1 MFEHDPGLAG
11 STFSGVLLGAT
22 EQDQFVFP
30 PGTKPDSIR
39 SYFGMVVPHHRD
51 RIRASL
57 YLYMCAFRGLLVQFI
72 WASVRFADEGLS
84 ISAYTFVDFPEQSCY
99 VTIEKESS
107 RFPMAQSQQPENK
120 NRSTPSLP
128 ERATG
133 YKQEVEKVV
142 REVGEHPLYELKRS
156 CSFRNLAEKIEFVKD
171 IQSIATSH
179 IQTEKFLVIGADGA
193 TKTFH
198 AVHNMNE
205 FDEAAVR
212 QLLEKYLSPVPDF
225 ELFQMTSSDGCPFVL
240 FVVPKQKRRRIL
252 AKVTVEDSTD
262 AKSKI
267 VLREGDLWTKGTS
280 TGKRLAKPEDWDE
293 IYEEV
298 IETETERR
306 TRQRTAHALEMAT
319 AREKVRLS
327 YGQSSLPSFFTDEE
341 FPALMENLCSAQDG
355 PRFNV
360 LLERL
365 RDDLVEGWHQIGAYE
380 ESPALLANPAASL
393 LGLRERVREN
403 IKNVFRPA
411 MHWLTLAG
419 IYVVKNSGP
428 VAFLDAVADLLKE
441 VFDTSH
447 QLVMARSLTPLG
459 ATSPSADEHV
469 SHTVPALESLVS
481 LHLIGA
487 YLTKRKRF
495 QYLRSLFRPD
505 VYPAGQRLSEQ
516 ERKTLMAFWPLGLGC
531 GEPAELQYRAGKINH
546 CAKRIETDLSYLHLF
561 GSGTTATGALCQYE
575 LCLELNSHVAM
586 PSDDTQESSA
596 YVAKMYP
603 EMYFTF
609 WPSLIAFPLEYIHGL
624 ALTLFSEIKKAK
636 PDLLK
641 LILFDSA
648 FVGFL
653 TRPGSDMVF
662 ARFLSGLA
670 SNQAQLHM
678 EMRRFPSMQFWPKE
692 LDAAIKQSR
701 RNKT

>member
-1 MFEHDPGLAG
+1 MNQKD
-11 STFSGVLLGAT
+11 
-22 EQDQFVFP
+22 
-30 PGTKPDSIR
+30 KPD
-39 SYFGMVVPHHRD
+39 
-51 RIRASL
+51 
-57 YLYMCAFRGLLVQFI
+57 
-72 WASVRFADEGLS
+72 
-84 ISAYTFVDFPEQSCY
+84 
-99 VTIEKESS
+99 
-107 RFPMAQSQQPENK
+107 MAQSHQPENEK
-120 NRSTPSLP
+120 RSTSSLP

-156 CSFRNLAEKIEFVKD
+156 CSFRSLAEKIEFVKD
-171 IQSIATSH
+171 MQSIATSR
-179 IQTEKFLVIGADGA
+179 IQTEKFLVIGADAA
-193 TKTFH
+193 TKAFH
-198 AVHNMNE
+198 AVDNLNE

-252 AKVTVEDSTD
+252 AKVTVEDSTA
-262 AKSKI
+262 AKPK
-267 VLREGDLWTKGTS
+267 VLLREGDLWTKGAS

-319 AREKVRLS
+319 AREKVRPR

-341 FPALMENLCSAQDG
+341 FQALMEDLCSAQDG
-355 PRFNV
+355 ARFNV

-365 RDDLVEGWHQIGAYE
+365 RDDLVEGWHEIGAYE

-393 LGLRERVREN
+393 LGLKESVREN

-447 QLVMARSLTPLG
+447 QLVMARSLTPYG
-459 ATSPSADEHV
+459 ATSPSADGHV

-505 VYPAGQRLSEQ
+505 VYPAGQRLSQQ
-516 ERKTLMAFWPLGLGC
+516 EKKTLMAFWPLGLGC
-531 GEPAELQYRAGKINH
+531 GEPDELQYRAGRINH

-561 GSGTTATGALCQYE
+561 GSVTAATGLLCQYE
-575 LCLELNSHVAM
+575 LCLELNSHLAM

-596 YVAKMYP
+596 YVAKIYP

-609 WPSLIAFPLEYIHGL
+609 WPSLIAFPLEHIHGL
-624 ALTLFSEIKKAK
+624 ALTLFSEIRKAK
-636 PDLLK
+636 PELLN
-641 LILFDSA
+641 LILFDPA
-648 FVGFL
+648 LAGFL

-670 SNQAQLHM
+670 CNQTQLHI
-678 EMRRFPSMQFWPKE
+678 EMRRSPPMQFWPKE
-692 LDAAIKQSR
+692 LEAAIKQSR
-701 RNKT
+701 GNKP

>member
-1 MFEHDPGLAG
+1 
-11 STFSGVLLGAT
+11 
-22 EQDQFVFP
+22 
-30 PGTKPDSIR
+30 
-39 SYFGMVVPHHRD
+39 
-51 RIRASL
+51 
-57 YLYMCAFRGLLVQFI
+57 
-72 WASVRFADEGLS
+72 
-84 ISAYTFVDFPEQSCY
+84 
-99 VTIEKESS
+99 
-107 RFPMAQSQQPENK
+107 MAQSPQPENE
-120 NRSTPSLP
+120 NRTSPSLT
-128 ERATG
+128 ERATE
-133 YKQEVEKVV
+133 YRQEVEKVV

-156 CSFRNLAEKIEFVKD
+156 CSFRNLTEKIEFVKD
-171 IQSIATSH
+171 IQSIATSR
-179 IQTEKFLVIGADGA
+179 IQTEKFLVIGADDA

-198 AVHNMNE
+198 AVQNMNE
-205 FDEAAVR
+205 FDEATVR

-225 ELFQMTSSDGCPFVL
+225 ELFQMASSEGCPFVL
-240 FVVPKQKRRRIL
+240 FVIPKQKRRRIL

-262 AKSKI
+262 SKPK
-267 VLREGDLWTKGTS
+267 VLLREGDLWTKGAS

-319 AREKVRLS
+319 AREKVS
-327 YGQSSLPSFFTDEE
+327 PSHGQSSLPSFFTDEE
-341 FPALMENLCSAQDG
+341 FQALMEDLCSAQDRA
-355 PRFNV
+355 RFNV

-365 RDDLVEGWHQIGAYE
+365 RDDLVEGWHEIGACD
-380 ESPALLANPAASL
+380 ESPALLANPADSL
-393 LGLRERVREN
+393 LGLKERIREN

-447 QLVMARSLTPLG
+447 QLVMARSLIPYG

-481 LHLIGA
+481 LHIIGA

-505 VYPAGQRLSEQ
+505 VYRAGHRLGEQ
-516 ERKTLMAFWPLGLGC
+516 EKKALMVFWPLGGGC
-531 GEPAELQYRAGKINH
+531 GEPDELQYRAGKINY

-561 GSGTTATGALCQYE
+561 GSVTAATGSLCQYE
-575 LCLELNSHVAM
+575 LCLELNSHVAT
-586 PSDDTQESSA
+586 PSEDTQESSA

-609 WPSLIAFPLEYIHGL
+609 WPSLIAFPLEHIHGL
-624 ALTLFSEIKKAK
+624 ALTLFSEIQKAK
-636 PDLLK
+636 PELLK
-641 LILFDSA
+641 LILFDPA
-648 FVGFL
+648 LAGFL

-670 SNQAQLHM
+670 SDQSHLYM
-678 EMRRFPSMQFWPKE
+678 EMRRFPPMQFWPKE
-692 LDAAIKQSR
+692 LDAAMKQSR
-701 RNKT
+701 KSKT